1 MSLPALRTGGPGIAD
16 VPDDVLLSVFE
27 RCTPSSFLHREEYGG
42 ELEWVHPLAFS
53 QVCRRWRNLA
63 LSHGALW
70 SAPVFSMPFLAQE
83 TTRRAEA
90 VLLDVRYNDWVSK
103 DKEKRLSAIKYAL
116 RHHNRIRTLRLCVQ
130 EIDVCEDIIND
141 LLTYNDHDCLESV
154 LLQCYS
160 GVGMVYE
167 RQRLAALL
175 SSPFEWPRL
184 RTLNINSACI
194 MPDSPMFGNLTSLVI
209 RGPFHSPG
217 TWSLFDIHTVLRK
230 APHLK
235 FLVISGLL
243 DEDRVSQERI
253 SSSCDLIPLKD
264 LHDYMQDDT
273 MSVCDAVL
281 QRLHMPVLQYIQVG
295 LGPPDGASTSSLAD
309 FESLLRQL
317 ARCLRTAKWPPL
329 QAISTGDISAS
340 PGGAVVDCT
349 SYRKAAPADVATP
362 EIVVKYWGSP
372 VPRLADLITR
382 TLPLSHILDYEQ
394 EIEEHSQP
402 DLSLEE
408 STVPFLRMPLMQ
420 IVRGSGQ
427 AAVARITSTLAYL
440 YKSRTTLKVRDV
452 YLEKANLDGPARGN
466 HPLLEAPSAE
476 PRTIIQTLSLIASY
490 PHSEE
495 CYPIRRL
502 VLRSTCQLQGLKI
515 ESAAQVMA
523 FLGDPCP
530 WIVVIENK

>member
-1 MSLPALRTGGPGIAD
+1 
-16 VPDDVLLSVFE
+16 
-27 RCTPSSFLHREEYGG
+27 
-42 ELEWVHPLAFS
+42 
-53 QVCRRWRNLA
+53 
-63 LSHGALW
+63 
-70 SAPVFSMPFLAQE
+70 
-83 TTRRAEA
+83 
-90 VLLDVRYNDWVSK
+90 
-103 DKEKRLSAIKYAL
+103 
-116 RHHNRIRTLRLCVQ
+116 
-130 EIDVCEDIIND
+130 
-141 LLTYNDHDCLESV
+141 
-154 LLQCYS
+154 
-160 GVGMVYE
+160 
-167 RQRLAALL
+167 
-175 SSPFEWPRL
+175 
-184 RTLNINSACI
+184 
-194 MPDSPMFGNLTSLVI
+194 
-209 RGPFHSPG
+209 
-217 TWSLFDIHTVLRK
+217 
-230 APHLK
+230 
-235 FLVISGLL
+235 
-243 DEDRVSQERI
+243 
-253 SSSCDLIPLKD
+253 
-264 LHDYMQDDT
+264 
-273 MSVCDAVL
+273 
-281 QRLHMPVLQYIQVG
+281 
-295 LGPPDGASTSSLAD
+295 
-309 FESLLRQL
+309 
-317 ARCLRTAKWPPL
+317 
-329 QAISTGDISAS
+329 
-340 PGGAVVDCT
+340 
-349 SYRKAAPADVATP
+349 
-362 EIVVKYWGSP
+362 

-420 IVRGSGQ
+420 IIRGSGQ